1 MKEGDDRLLAMIIQN
16 EIQDENK
23 SRAEAFQSETYSDFL
38 SSPQTLATEFLKKQ
52 LQRLLLNKLKASER
66 EERAR
71 QEKLQE
77 HALAIKLLKAPDQF
91 YAYVLMQAHKM
102 SFGKGDFQKLIDVL
116 KLGYDA
122 EYRAVGNKLLL
133 LRNGRILRKGEKA
146 SSTSQEEKNASES
159 KP

>member
-1 MKEGDDRLLAMIIQN
+1 
-16 EIQDENK
+16 
-23 SRAEAFQSETYSDFL
+23 
-38 SSPQTLATEFLKKQ
+38 LATEFLKKQ